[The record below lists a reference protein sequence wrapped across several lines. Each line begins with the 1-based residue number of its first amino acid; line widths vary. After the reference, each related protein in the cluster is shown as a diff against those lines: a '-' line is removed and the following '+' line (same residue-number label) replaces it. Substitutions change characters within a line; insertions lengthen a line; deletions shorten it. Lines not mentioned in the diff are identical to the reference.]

1 MTIIESDLAD
11 LWIVFDIYDI
21 TYDDYRIESD
31 VLWPIQFNIYLVSE
45 YYCWLLLADLRW
57 WRAKQYYLLY
67 IFLIIVYKCNKIFYR
82 YIIIPIFYLYI
93 IYLQYNI
100 YSIYLFM

>member
-1 MTIIESDLAD
+1 MTIIESYLAN

-21 TYDDYRIESD
+21 SYDDYSIESD

-45 YYCWLLLADLRW
+45 YLLADLWW

-67 IFLIIVYKCNKIFYR
+67 IFLIIVYKCNKIFYI
-82 YIIIPIFYLYI
+82 YIIIPVFYLYI